1 MRTGYVAGEGCGAN
15 ANSEA
20 RNPSR
25 VPAGE
30 PFTLG
35 GSADYDRFVARADGG
50 GMIDGRMDVP
60 ARAGPAPACPGPLRP
75 GQPRGSL
82 LSAREFAALTGA
94 GFDPV
99 GYVLGTAVIRLG
111 SPNRSGLC
119 DGPGRRRTHI
129 APAGEMVQL
138 ALSRAVGECEAL
150 GGDGIVGV
158 TVQARPFPA
167 GGTEFT
173 VQGTA
178 VRART
183 AVRPAAPFTAHV
195 SPQEFAG
202 LLRAGWVPAA
212 LAVGVSVGTRHDDR
226 RRLPGLGNREMPGY
240 TELVSDTRGVA
251 RTRLMHAA
259 MRHAAEGV
267 VVGEMTLRISE
278 RHCQTYEGSHDRVAE
293 VTMLGTSIV
302 SFGRSPA
309 TADRPPL
316 TMMRLNPAAE
326 IAGQGKPA
334 MTRPGGTA

>member
-1 MRTGYVAGEGCGAN
+1 
-15 ANSEA
+15 
-20 RNPSR
+20 
-25 VPAGE
+25 
-30 PFTLG
+30 LG
-35 GSADYDRFVARADGG
+35 SAGSADYDRFVARADRD
-50 GMIDGRMDVP
+50 GMIDGRMNVP
-60 ARAGPAPACPGPLRP
+60 ARAGPPPSCPGPLRP
-75 GQPRGSL
+75 GQARGSL
-82 LSAREFAALTGA
+82 LSAGEFAALTGA

-99 GYVLGTAVIRLG
+99 GYVLGAAVIRL
-111 SPNRSGLC
+111 SDPTRSGLC

-129 APAGEMVQL
+129 APAGEIIQL
-138 ALSRAVGECEAL
+138 ALSRAAGECEAL
-150 GGDGIVGV
+150 GGDGIIGA
-158 TVQARPFPA
+158 TVHARPFPA

-178 VRART
+178 VRARA
-183 AVRPAAPFTAHV
+183 AVRPPAPFTAHV

-212 LAVGVSVGTRHDDR
+212 LAVGVCVGTRHDDR
-226 RRLPGLGNREMPGY
+226 RRLPSLGNREMRGY

-259 MRHAAEGV
+259 MRQAAEGV

-278 RHCQTYEGSHDRVAE
+278 RPCQTYERRHDRVAE
-293 VTMLGTSIV
+293 VTILGTSIV

-316 TMMRLNPAAE
+316 TIMRLNPAAE

-334 MTRPGGTA
+334 LTRPGGTA

>member
-1 MRTGYVAGEGCGAN
+1 
-15 ANSEA
+15 
-20 RNPSR
+20 

-60 ARAGPAPACPGPLRP
+60 ARAGPASACPGPLRQ
-75 GQPRGSL
+75 GQARGSL
-82 LSAREFAALTGA
+82 LSAGEFAALTGA

-129 APAGEMVQL
+129 APAGELFQL
-138 ALSRAVGECEAL
+138 ALSRAAGECEAF